1 MNGFPGRRIVEQLR
15 EQFKPGVTVEL
26 TSPMEDP
33 YHPLPAGL
41 CGECCGVDDAG
52 QIMMIWSD
60 GSTLSLISGED
71 RFHIVEETLRESSL
85 LDES

>member
-1 MNGFPGRRIVEQLR
+1 MTGFPNRKTVERLR
-15 EQFKPGVTVEL
+15 EQFKSGIAVEL
-26 TSPMEDP
+26 TSPMDDP

-52 QIMMIWSD
+52 QIMMIWNN
-60 GSTLSLISGED
+60 GSTLSLIPGVD
-71 RFHIVEETLRESSL
+71 CFRIVKETLRESSL

>member
-1 MNGFPGRRIVEQLR
+1 MTGFPNRKTVERLR
-15 EQFKPGVTVEL
+15 EQFKSGIAVEL
-26 TSPMEDP
+26 TSPMDDP
-33 YHPLPAGL
+33 YNPLPAGL
-41 CGECCGVDDAG
+41 RGECCGVDDAG